1 MCCMCE
7 EDFEGKKQKIMA
19 ARQIAALLTE
29 K

>member
-1 MCCMCE
+1 MCE